1 MLFKHKEL
9 HVRYHQSKVYV
20 HYHIDITLFVY
31 SEHKLDIVNLE
42 VGTSVHSVEGLTEFG
57 WKKDQNDC
65 MMPIMMTQYA
75 VVREIINELLP
86 KRSQWDDNQWTAI
99 MIVIEIGSLVQ

>member
-9 HVRYHQSKVYV
+9 HVRYHKVKGMSTT
-20 HYHIDITLFVY
+20 ILILQY
-31 SEHKLDIVNLE
+31 SFTQNILDIVNLE

-86 KRSQWDDNQWTAI
+86 KRSQWDNNQRTAI
-99 MIVIEIGSLVQ
+99 MIVIEMVSLVK